1 VSSLEKLGVV
11 ALVVIVFLLLAS
23 YFLAMLLGPAL
34 FFLTPVSLDFSLGVF
49 FLLAWSLFVLCFLAG
64 WQLRESFHH
73 VVSKAFSRPFNR
85 LFNNWL
91 FAMPVVA
98 STLLYAVSLIITV
111 QDLGGVPTGGLPAPK
126 TDVETFSLYLSLTY
140 APLIEEIGFRIFP
153 IGIFLAAHLLVTQ
166 TELGTTPQ
174 SFFQRLKL
182 FLVSFLYPDKAKR
195 MVEGVKNVA
204 ANGVLGGI
212 SKGEWL
218 MLLFTSLVFGAA
230 HIVSGIG
237 WEFGKI
243 TSTFVQGFVFGLVY
257 LAYGVQASI
266 LLHWFFN
273 YYFYSFQLAAH
284 YLSSGFDFF
293 MWIELLTLRLGLVFL
308 VVFAYFGVKR
318 MLTRKSVSSEPTT
331 TAAVTPESP

>member
-1 VSSLEKLGVV
+1 MNSLEKMGVV

-23 YFLAMLLGPAL
+23 FFLAMLLGPTL
-34 FFLTPVSLDFSLGVF
+34 FFLTPVSLDFNLGVF
-49 FLLAWSLFVLCFLAG
+49 FLLAWSLFILCFLAG
-64 WQLRESFHH
+64 WQLRESFRH

-98 STLLYAVSLIITV
+98 STLLFVVSLIIAV

-126 TDVETFSLYLSLTY
+126 TDVEAFSFYLSLTY
-140 APLIEEIGFRIFP
+140 APLIEEIGFRILP
-153 IGIFLAAHLLVTQ
+153 IGIFLATHLLLTQ
-166 TELGTTPQ
+166 TELGTTSQ
-174 SFFQRLKL
+174 SFIQRLKL
-182 FLVSFLYPDKAKR
+182 FLSSFLYPDKAKQ
-195 MVEGVKNVA
+195 MVEGVKNVT
-204 ANGVLGGI
+204 ANGVLNGI
-212 SKGEWL
+212 SKGEWI
-218 MLLFTSLVFGAA
+218 MLLFTSLVFGTA

-273 YYFYSFQLAAH
+273 YYFYSFQLASH

-293 MWIELLTLRLGLVFL
+293 VWIELLTLRLGLVFL
-308 VVFAYFGVKR
+308 VVFAYFGLKR
-318 MLTRKSVSSEPTT
+318 MLTHRSVSSEPTT
-331 TAAVTPESP
+331 TAAVASESL